1 MYAEWWHMIFVW
13 ISLIFILFFFLY
25 NLNFQR
31 ESACWG
37 TVDQGLLHHFYP
49 TVIHNE
55 NDHWI
60 KFYSLLGFDPVSIK
74 VQFHS
79 NCICAFYWPLI
90 SHSSQNF
97 DRLKGKICKLARRLF
112 QSRFFFLVTCCSY
125 EFLSYL
131 TVWLLTYGTP
141 LQ

>member
-1 MYAEWWHMIFVW
+1 MLNGDTWYLCGSHWFLFYVSSSTTWTSKDKVLVEVWWTRACCIT
-13 ISLIFILFFFLY
+13 FFL
-25 NLNFQR
+25 LSFTMR
-31 ESACWG
+31 MIIELSFI
-37 TVDQGLLHHFYP
+37 HF
-49 TVIHNE
+49 
-55 NDHWI
+55 
-60 KFYSLLGFDPVSIK
+60 LRFDPVSIK

-97 DRLKGKICKLARRLF
+97 DRLKVKICKLARRLC